1 MLPRYAES
9 PAKPALVRI
18 LDQFALHLKLD
29 LGLSPK
35 SVEAYVSDLRQFL
48 VKHQDQTETE
58 TVAPNSVSRGDIQ
71 KHLDGLKRAGTVN
84 RTLARKISA
93 LKRFFRFCAAEGLTG
108 CDPTEKLETPKI
120 GRALPKTLSLGEVET
135 LLTSPE
141 TENDRTMIRTLYATG
156 LRVSELITLPPEGV
170 DLEAGLVRVQGKGGK
185 VRIAPID
192 LQTARMLQEY
202 LASVRPRLLKTSS
215 TRTLFLS
222 SHGRP
227 FTRQGFWKMIRRTA
241 LKAGITS
248 KVSPH
253 VLRHAFATHLLER
266 GMNLRS
272 LQMVLGHSDI
282 STTEI
287 YSHVTTTHLHETVKK
302 YHPRSK
308 AEG

>member
-1 MLPRYAES
+1 MQPI
-9 PAKPALVRI
+9 RI
-18 LDQFALHLKLD
+18 LDKFALHLRLD

-48 VKHQDQTETE
+48 VQPRHQTEAATI
-58 TVAPNSVSRGDIQ
+58 APSSVSRGDIQ
-71 KHLDGLKRAGTVN
+71 KHLDRLKRAGTVN

-93 LKRFFRFCAAEGLTG
+93 LRRFFRFCADEGLTDR
-108 CDPTEKLETPKI
+108 DPTEKLETPKI
-120 GRALPKTLSLGEVET
+120 GRSLPKTLSLGEVET
-135 LLTSPE
+135 LLASPE

-156 LRVSELITLPPEGV
+156 LRVSELLTLPPEGI

-185 VRIAPID
+185 IRLVPLD
-192 LQTARMLQEY
+192 QQTVQMLKEY
-202 LASVRPRLLKTSS
+202 LTSVRPRLSSRQARKRLKNSS
-215 TRTLFLS
+215 APTLFLS

-227 FTRQGFWKMIRRTA
+227 FTRQGFWKMIRRAA

-282 STTEI
+282 ATTEI

-308 AEG
+308 GG